1 MKVMRKPTFRDS
13 DNAVAPIFGAVLIVL
28 LTFVLAVA
36 TVAAVYND
44 DAVERINNAFA
55 KTPTAVI
62 EIEGMVGG
70 VPNPVHYHNINI
82 KLRHKG
88 GDSLAVDSTMIVLS
102 GEGESHIGIV
112 GVAGVSSWMENG
124 DTNVK
129 YTNLAYSGK
138 INEKYIKTNSAALDD
153 GLWSTG
159 EQLILNGDDSINGT
173 DASSVFVSVNGISN
187 TSNNYGFKS
196 GTTVTI
202 KIFDKTTQR
211 IIAEGTAVVKPAE

>member
-1 MKVMRKPTFRDS
+1 MRKPTLRDS

-44 DAVERINNAFA
+44 DAIERISNSLT

-62 EIEGMVGG
+62 EIEGIENYG
-70 VPNPVHYHNINI
+70 PEYHDINI
-82 KLRHKG
+82 ILRHKS
-88 GDSLAVDSTMIVLS
+88 GDSLVLDSTIILFS
-102 GEGESHIGIV
+102 GKG
-112 GVAGVSSWMENG
+112 
-124 DTNVK
+124 T
-129 YTNLAYSGK
+129 AYSGSFPIFTK
-138 INEKYIKTNSAALDD
+138 IEGDVVVKYLDLTKSGKYPTYKTHNPSLED

-159 EQLILNGDDSINGT
+159 EQLTLNGDDSIDGT
-173 DASSVFVSVNGISN
+173 DASTVLVSANGISN

-202 KIFDKTTQR
+202 KIFDKTTKR
-211 IIAEGTAVVKPAE
+211 IIAQGTAVVKPAE